1 MHFIHYRKTL
11 IFIALRF
18 QFLILNFP
26 PLSSL
31 KFRLVSDTQNN
42 KENSPISTVEGDVVK
57 TKEGYESLNSALE
70 AELKDI
76 RERYFHI
83 SLKYAEVEHQ
93 REELVMKLKAAKN
106 SGRRWFS

>member
-1 MHFIHYRKTL
+1 MLYDISQSDFSPYAI
-11 IFIALRF
+11 I
-18 QFLILNFP
+18 
-26 PLSSL
+26 
-31 KFRLVSDTQNN
+31 FRLVSDSQNN
-42 KENSPISTVEGDVVK
+42 KENSPISTGEGGPV
-57 TKEGYESLNSALE
+57 TKEGYESINSALE